1 MEPSERAAWQ
11 PWHLAVLRG
20 LLLGVAVVAVLT
32 AAVLS
37 GVAVALVQTGALGTW
52 GAAHP

>member
-1 MEPSERAAWQ
+1 VEPSERAAWAWQ

-37 GVAVALVQTGALGTW
+37 GVAVALVQAGALGV
-52 GAAHP
+52 GHP